1 MEDELFNACQPLL
14 SSPPSKPALLPQLLA
29 AISGGL
35 ITTVALPSS
44 LIPQLVEEG
53 MAKDLANAYLY
64 SAVPACLFGGL
75 LSAWLGRRKMVLLA
89 LGYIALPLSPSFAW
103 LVPARVFTALGAWLA
118 YPSANVLVTEF
129 VHPTVRGS
137 LGSFTSLFL
146 AIGMLQS
153 YALGYFLPWR
163 TMAFVLAYQ
172 PPLLLLCLLLL
183 PESPQWLALQG
194 RQEEASASLSW
205 ARGTEFLNV
214 ADKKNIQ
221 THCSRSHLAPW

>member
-35 ITTVALPSS
+35 IAPVALPSS

-53 MAKDLANAYLY
+53 MAKDLATAYLY

-103 LVPARVFTALGAWLA
+103 LVPARVFTALCAWLA

-137 LGSFTSLFL
+137 LESFTSLF
-146 AIGMLQS
+146 
-153 YALGYFLPWR
+153 
-163 TMAFVLAYQ
+163 
-172 PPLLLLCLLLL
+172 LLLL

-214 ADKKNIQ
+214 ADKKNLQ
-221 THCSRSHLAPW
+221 SHCSRSRLAPW